1 MEPLSAAAEL
11 DRRILDAV
19 RAIPRG
25 GLASYGGLACQ
36 LGMPRGA
43 RRVARALA
51 GNDDPALPW
60 HRVLRA
66 GGRIAFAPGSAAFEE
81 QRRRLL
87 AEGHQL
93 RAGRVLGAF
102 GKADLDALLWR
113 PGGA

>member
-25 GLASYGGLACQ
+25 GLASYGGL
-36 LGMPRGA
+36 A

-66 GGRIAFAPGSAAFEE
+66 GGRIAFAPGSAEFEE

-93 RAGRVLGAF
+93 RAGRVLGAL
-102 GKADLDALLWR
+102 GTADLDALLWR